1 MLQQQ
6 TLLLLARRKIS
17 IDSGGRWVPSST
29 VFSSKCEQC
38 RVAIRV
44 SCCNPVAHVVYFRV
58 LKEVD
63 FERKFEELPKF
74 NPDMAASV
82 DVGTPLPSPRDIVN
96 SYRKKRKQ
104 SVGQLCGNC

>member
-1 MLQQQ
+1 M
-6 TLLLLARRKIS
+6 
-17 IDSGGRWVPSST
+17 D
-29 VFSSKCEQC
+29 
-38 RVAIRV
+38 
-44 SCCNPVAHVVYFRV
+44 FRV

-74 NPDMAASV
+74 NPDTAATV

-104 SVGQLCGNC
+104 SVGQFYSSW

>member
-1 MLQQQ
+1 MF
-6 TLLLLARRKIS
+6 A
-17 IDSGGRWVPSST
+17 D
-29 VFSSKCEQC
+29 
-38 RVAIRV
+38 
-44 SCCNPVAHVVYFRV
+44 YRV

-74 NPDMAASV
+74 DPDTAVTV

-104 SVGQLCGNC
+104 SIG